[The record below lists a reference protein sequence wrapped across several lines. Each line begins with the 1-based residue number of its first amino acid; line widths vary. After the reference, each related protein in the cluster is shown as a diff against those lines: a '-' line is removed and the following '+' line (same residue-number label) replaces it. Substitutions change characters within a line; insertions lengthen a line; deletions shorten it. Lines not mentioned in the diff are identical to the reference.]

1 MYSPSAFTI
10 AEAGVIRSFVQRHS
24 FGLLLSLNGEEIKD
38 THTPM
43 FLSED
48 GKYLFGHIAR
58 ANDQWKSWA
67 ISPGIRAIFHGP
79 HCYISPR
86 FYQGTFNV
94 PTWNYT
100 AVSIVGKISL
110 VDSLPEQKEIIRH
123 LIASYEAGA
132 EQPWQLDESDEKMMK
147 LFEAI
152 VCFRIEIETIEA
164 KFKLN
169 QNKSPEDQASVI
181 AHLRARGTQD
191 DLAVAALM
199 AKNLGA

>member
-1 MYSPSAFTI
+1 MYSPSAFTV
-10 AEAGVIRSFVQRHS
+10 AEAEVIRAFVQRNS
-24 FGLLLSLNGEEIKD
+24 FGLLLSLNGGGIDD

-48 GKYLFGHIAR
+48 SRYLYGHIAR
-58 ANDQWKSWA
+58 ANGQWKSWEA
-67 ISPGIRAIFHGP
+67 FPGVRAVFHGP

-86 FYQGTFNV
+86 FYQSTFNV

-100 AVSIVGKISL
+100 AVSIVGKISI
-110 VDSLPEQKEIIRH
+110 VDSLAGQKEIIRH
-123 LIASYEAGA
+123 LVTSYEAGA
-132 EQPWQLDESDEKMMK
+132 DQHWQLDESDEKMMK

-152 VCFRIEIETIEA
+152 VCFRIEIEAIEA

-169 QNKSPEDQASVI
+169 QNKSPADQASVI
-181 AHLRARGTQD
+181 AHLRGRGLPD

-199 AKNLGA
+199 EKNL